1 MDRFNKVFQFALL
14 RAVRRLL
21 LLKMLVVA
29 APADPHDSAKQSHW
43 VRLLLPPDEVVFY
56 FDSLAKKAAS
66 FLRFH
71 TPMRSV
77 LFSLRSR

>member
-1 MDRFNKVFQFALL
+1 MDRFNKGFQFALL
-14 RAVRRLL
+14 QAVRGLL

-29 APADPHDSAKQSHW
+29 APADQHDSAKQSHW

-56 FDSLAKKAAS
+56 FDSLAKKAAAFFKIS
-66 FLRFH
+66 RS
-71 TPMRSV
+71 MRSV

>member
-14 RAVRRLL
+14 QAVRRLL

-29 APADPHDSAKQSHW
+29 APANLHDSAKQSHW

-56 FDSLAKKAAS
+56 FDSLAKKAAAFFKIS
-66 FLRFH
+66 RS
-71 TPMRSV
+71 MRRV

>member
-1 MDRFNKVFQFALL
+1 MDRFNKGFQFALL
-14 RAVRRLL
+14 QAAQRPL

-29 APADPHDSAKQSHW
+29 APADQHDSAKQSHW

-56 FDSLAKKAAS
+56 FDSLAKKAAAFFKIS
-66 FLRFH
+66 RS
-71 TPMRSV
+71 MRSV